1 MEKAKGFEMKTKK
14 EIQAEQIAAD
24 VAAFIANNGKIEI
37 IEPEGADISQ
47 RLAFEELAEG
57 LNDE

>member
-1 MEKAKGFEMKTKK
+1 MKTKK